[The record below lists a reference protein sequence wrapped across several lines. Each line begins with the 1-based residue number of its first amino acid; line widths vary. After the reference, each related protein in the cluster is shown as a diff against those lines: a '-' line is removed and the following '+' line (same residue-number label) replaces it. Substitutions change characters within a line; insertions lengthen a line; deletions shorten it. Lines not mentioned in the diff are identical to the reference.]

1 MSSFLLRRATV
12 ASAGAARAFSTT
24 SPRSV
29 ARITIIGH
37 LADSPEGMTAGSG
50 ESLKE
55 YVRYTV
61 ASNSGPK
68 DARQTS
74 WFRVT
79 GFVDGP
85 RRDFIMG
92 LPKGYVICV
101 LLLFCARNDDSSIYS
116 ERTLLTLNLITSS
129 MVYVEGDA
137 SINTYT
143 DSNGQNRQGLSIIQR
158 KPSSSPRFTKIYN
171 LSSLLTQW

>member
-12 ASAGAARAFSTT
+12 ATAGAARAFSTT

-79 GFVDGP
+79 GFVEGP
-85 RRDFIMG
+85 RREFIMG
-92 LPKGYVICV
+92 LPKG
-101 LLLFCARNDDSSIYS
+101 
-116 ERTLLTLNLITSS
+116 S

-158 KPSSSPRFTKIYN
+158 NIEVLKRPSLPE
-171 LSSLLTQW
+171 QGE

>member
-92 LPKGYVICV
+92 LPKG
-101 LLLFCARNDDSSIYS
+101 
-116 ERTLLTLNLITSS
+116 S

-158 KPSSSPRFTKIYN
+158 NIEVLKRPSLPE
-171 LSSLLTQW
+171 QGE

>member
-12 ASAGAARAFSTT
+12 ATAGAARAFSTT

-50 ESLKE
+50 ETLKE

-92 LPKGYVICV
+92 LPKG
-101 LLLFCARNDDSSIYS
+101 
-116 ERTLLTLNLITSS
+116 S

-158 KPSSSPRFTKIYN
+158 NIEVLKRPSLPE
-171 LSSLLTQW
+171 QGE

>member
-12 ASAGAARAFSTT
+12 ATAGAARAFSTT

-92 LPKGYVICV
+92 LPKG
-101 LLLFCARNDDSSIYS
+101 
-116 ERTLLTLNLITSS
+116 S

-158 KPSSSPRFTKIYN
+158 NIEVLKRPSLPE
-171 LSSLLTQW
+171 QGE

>member
-1 MSSFLLRRATV
+1 MSSFLMRRATV

-92 LPKGYVICV
+92 LPKG
-101 LLLFCARNDDSSIYS
+101 
-116 ERTLLTLNLITSS
+116 S

-158 KPSSSPRFTKIYN
+158 NIEVLKRPSLPE
-171 LSSLLTQW
+171 QGE